1 MIDTLVAMGGIFA
14 SIGIGAGVYYKLG
27 KVEQKIA
34 FLYEN
39 CDIEIRFHRMS
50 NNKEVDR
57 NGNNRHKIR

>member
-1 MIDTLVAMGGIFA
+1 MIDTVIAVSGIFA
-14 SIGIGAGVYYKLG
+14 SLGIGAGVYYKLG

-39 CDIEIRFHRMS
+39 CDVEIRFHRQRNGMES
-50 NNKEVDR
+50 NR